1 MLVPPVIEIV
11 PVEAVTAAAPV
22 YVVFGLTSTDVPDV
36 APPRTIDVVVEVAV
50 TVPVVAVTAA
60 DVESSVW
67 AVSETSTGADSAA
80 EIVTVEAVEVIAMLP
95 AVVVSEAPVF
105 VKAADPENVISPE
118 ALIGPVGA
126 IEVPP
131 VMRTVPAEAVTEPDP

>member
-1 MLVPPVIEIV
+1 
-11 PVEAVTAAAPV
+11 
-22 YVVFGLTSTDVPDV
+22 V
-36 APPRTIDVVVEVAV
+36 APPRLIEVLTEVAL

-60 DVESSVW
+60 EVTSSVW
-67 AVSETSTGADSAA
+67 AVSDTSTGAERAD
-80 EIVTVEAVEVIAMLP
+80 EIVTVEAVEVIAILP

-105 VKAADPENVISPE
+105 VKAADPDNVISPE

-131 VMRTVPAEAVTEPDP
+131 VIRTVPADAVIEPEP